1 MINSRAFSITFHDYI
16 ILLSDTKMKSPV
28 GGHSLAIHCV
38 TKIKDVKRR
47 EMASNVLP
55 AAVFNAVA
63 DDVFSQGC
71 RRYYIVEL
79 LYLRFH
85 DLLPSIGDRK

>member
-1 MINSRAFSITFHDYI
+1 
-16 ILLSDTKMKSPV
+16 MKSPV

-38 TKIKDVKRR
+38 TKIKDVKKER
-47 EMASNVLP
+47 NGFNIP

-71 RRYYIVEL
+71 HQYYIVEL
-79 LYLRFH
+79 LYL
-85 DLLPSIGDRK
+85 